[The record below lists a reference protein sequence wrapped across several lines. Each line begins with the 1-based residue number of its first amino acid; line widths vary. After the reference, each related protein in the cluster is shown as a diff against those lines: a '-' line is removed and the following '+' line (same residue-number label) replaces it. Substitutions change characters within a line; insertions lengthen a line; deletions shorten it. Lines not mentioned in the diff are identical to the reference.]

1 MGLTGVIE
9 EASLQARPIASSRL
23 SVLDER
29 TGNLDESI
37 ARLIDLDRTAEY
49 TMAWVDLAAKRV
61 SAGRSV
67 ITSGRFARADELLK
81 RWASQPFAYDPGIP
95 VDVPITPRRSSSTR
109 CRSGRS
115 TRPGIQGPHA
125 APRRSST

>member
-37 ARLIDLDRTAEY
+37 ADFAEVY
-49 TMAWVDLAAKRV
+49 ADP
-61 SAGRSV
+61 
-67 ITSGRFARADELLK
+67 ARAERLLGWRDELDVDAMCADAW
-81 RWASQPFAYDPGIP
+81 RWQSANPDGYVAG
-95 VDVPITPRRSSSTR
+95 
-109 CRSGRS
+109 
-115 TRPGIQGPHA
+115 
-125 APRRSST
+125 